1 MAESMSDRTMSDR
14 TRPMASTSPTMNGG
28 LSSVPGLIKS
38 LADDVTRL
46 FAQEIALAKAEVSD
60 AVKDIKAGVLSLA
73 VGLGVL
79 FAGFIILLVAAVFA
93 LSLVVEP
100 WLAALIVGG
109 VDSIIGVVLLLKA
122 KKSLDPQGMVPTRTI
137 ESLRNDEAMLR
148 RTVS

>member
-1 MAESMSDRTMSDR
+1 MAETMSDH
-14 TRPMASTSPTMNGG
+14 TRPMAAGG
-28 LSSVPGLIKS
+28 PARDSSVPGLIRS

-46 FAQEIALAKAEVSD
+46 FAQEIALAKTEVSA

-79 FAGFIILLVAAVFA
+79 FAGFIVLLFAAVA
-93 LSLVVEP
+93 GLALVVET

-109 VDSIIGVVLLLKA
+109 IVAIVGLALLMKA
-122 KKSLDPQGMVPTRTI
+122 KSALNPEAMVPTRTI
-137 ESLRNDEAMLR
+137 DSLKKDEAMVR

>member
-1 MAESMSDRTMSDR
+1 MAETMSDR
-14 TRPMASTSPTMNGG
+14 TRPMASTSPAMNGG

-46 FAQEIALAKAEVSD
+46 FAQEISLAKAEVSD

-79 FAGFIILLVAAVFA
+79 FAGFIILLIAAVFA

-109 VDSIIGVVLLLKA
+109 VVSIIGVVLLLKA